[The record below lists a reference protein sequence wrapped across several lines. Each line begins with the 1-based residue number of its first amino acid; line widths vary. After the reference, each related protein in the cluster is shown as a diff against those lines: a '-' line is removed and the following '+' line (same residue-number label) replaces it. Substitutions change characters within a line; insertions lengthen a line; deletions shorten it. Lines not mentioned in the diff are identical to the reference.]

1 MARPKKDGVKV
12 SLFLDRSMMEKLRAY
27 AEQKGQTMTT
37 AIERIVSEKL
47 DTEGIAAGLQPP
59 EGI

>member
-1 MARPKKDGVKV
+1 MARPKKAGVKV

-37 AIERIVSEKL
+37 AIERIVTEKL
-47 DTEGIAAGLQPP
+47 DTEGRAGERQTP

>member
-1 MARPKKDGVKV
+1 
-12 SLFLDRSMMEKLRAY
+12 MMEKLRAY

-37 AIERIVSEKL
+37 AIERIVTEKL
-47 DTEGIAAGLQPP
+47 DTEGRAGERQTP